1 MKYFLIFI
9 LVMNIITFAA
19 YGIDK
24 LKAVKDRWRIPEKT
38 LLLLGLCFGSI
49 GGMAGMKVFHHKT
62 QKWYFWFCNMLSIAI
77 QIVILY
83 KIYTNCMM

>member
-24 LKAVKDRWRIPEKT
+24 IKAVKDRWRIPEKT
-38 LLLLGLCFGSI
+38 LLFMGLCFGSI

-62 QKWYFWFCNMLSIAI
+62 QKWYFWFCNMLSFAI

-83 KIYTNCMM
+83 KFYTNCIV